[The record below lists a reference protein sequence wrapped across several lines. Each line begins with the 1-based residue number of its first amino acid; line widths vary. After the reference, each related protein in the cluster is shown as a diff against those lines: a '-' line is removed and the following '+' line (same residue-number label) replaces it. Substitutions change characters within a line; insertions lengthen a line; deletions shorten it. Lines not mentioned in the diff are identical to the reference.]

1 MRWYFLF
8 LASSL
13 FFTPLFTQTANSV
26 ELSACYRATRAHA
39 ALAAQPA
46 LLEQQR
52 ALRSAQIEAGR
63 LPDIS
68 VNGRA
73 TFQSENV
80 DLGIDNP
87 LFQSPNLP
95 LFQYRISADAAYTV
109 YDGGYRNALLEQEN
123 AAARVRS
130 QSVETALYQLR
141 ERVNQP
147 FFGVLLLRQKIAL
160 LESSKDELKQRI
172 TSLQGAVAA
181 GARLKGDVDRLN
193 IQVLR
198 LESEIEQAHRAIRGM
213 LDVLEQLTGQTYP
226 DGVQLILP
234 TTPEILPA
242 DIKRPELLGFQL
254 QQEQTLHA
262 EALLDARLKPKVGAF
277 AQLGLGAPNPLN
289 FFDDNLSP
297 FGIVGVQVAWKIADW
312 QHTRREKQ
320 WIEVQRQG
328 IEVEKNYF
336 LQQLNRL
343 DGKYREDLAAIEA
356 ALRSQEAIA
365 AMQESIR
372 RESAAQLDQ
381 GVRTAT
387 DYLSDSNAILQTR
400 LQLETLR
407 LQARQLYI
415 DFLTLKGLL

>member
-13 FFTPLFTQTANSV
+13 FFTPLFTQTANTV
-26 ELSACYRATRAHA
+26 ELSACYAAARAHA
-39 ALAAQPA
+39 ALSAQPA

-63 LPDIS
+63 LPDLS

-87 LFQSPNLP
+87 LFQSPDLP
-95 LFQYRISADAAYTV
+95 LFQYRVSADAAYTV

-130 QSVETALYQLR
+130 QSVETALYKLR
-141 ERVNQP
+141 EQVNQP

-160 LESSKDELKQRI
+160 LESSKDELQQRI
-172 TSLQGAVAA
+172 ASLQGAVTA
-181 GARLKGDVDRLN
+181 GARLQGDVDRLN
-193 IQVLR
+193 VQVLR
-198 LESEIEQAHRAIRGM
+198 LESEIEQANRAIRGL
-213 LDVLEQLTGQTYP
+213 LDVLEQLSGQPYP

-234 TTPEILPA
+234 TTPATLSA

-254 QQEQTLHA
+254 QQEQTLRA

-297 FGIVGVQVAWKIADW
+297 FGIVGVQVSWKIADW
-312 QHTRREKQ
+312 QHTRREKE
-320 WIEVQRQG
+320 WLTVQRQG
-328 IEVEKNYF
+328 IESEKSYF
-336 LQQLNRL
+336 LQQINRL

-356 ALRSQEAIA
+356 TLRRQEAIA
-365 AMQESIR
+365 TIQESIR

-387 DYLSDSNAILQTR
+387 DYLSDSNALLQTR
-400 LQLETLR
+400 LQIETLR
-407 LQARQLYI
+407 LQARQLHI

>member
-8 LASSL
+8 LASGL
-13 FFTPLFTQTANSV
+13 FFTPLFTQTAKIV
-26 ELSACYRATRAHA
+26 ELGDCYAAARAHA
-39 ALAAQPA
+39 ALSAQPA

-52 ALRSAQIEAGR
+52 ALRTAQIEAGR

-87 LFQSPNLP
+87 LFQSPDLP
-95 LFQYRISADAAYTV
+95 LFQYRISADATYTV

-123 AAARVRS
+123 TAARVRG
-130 QSVETALYQLR
+130 QSVETTLYKLR

-160 LESSKDELKQRI
+160 LETSKGELQQRI
-172 TSLQGAVAA
+172 ASLQGAVAA
-181 GARLKGDVDRLN
+181 GARLQGDVDRLKV
-193 IQVLR
+193 QVLR
-198 LESEIEQAHRAIRGM
+198 LESEIEQAHHSIRG
-213 LDVLEQLTGQTYP
+213 LLNVLEQLTGQTYP
-226 DGVQLILP
+226 DGAQLVLP
-234 TTPEILPA
+234 QAPATLPA

-254 QQEQTLHA
+254 QQEQTRRA
-262 EALLDARLKPKVGAF
+262 EALLDTRLKPRVGAF

-297 FGIVGVQVAWKIADW
+297 FGLVGVQVSWKIADW

-328 IEVEKNYF
+328 IEAEKSYF
-336 LQQLNRL
+336 LQQLNHL

-365 AMQESIR
+365 AMQENIR

-387 DYLSDSNAILQTR
+387 DYLADSTAILQTR